1 MLSKTQLEIK
11 VQMLE
16 NRIQRLETQLLGYLE
31 NENEFLSTG
40 YSNSTS
46 RQYDTTS
53 GYEDRY

>member
-16 NRIQRLETQLLGYLE
+16 NRIQRLETQLLDYLE
-31 NENEFLSTG
+31 NDNESLSTG
-40 YSNSTS
+40 YSNRTS
-46 RQYDTTS
+46 SQYGSTS